1 MCVYI
6 FLENLL
12 INNSNNKIKNDK
24 MTVTESQVIVITT
37 RTRGSEI
44 YTHVSVFLFVTNANV
59 TTVHV
64 VARELLPFTAT
75 CVHA

>member
-6 FLENLL
+6 FLGNLL

-64 VARELLPFTAT
+64 VARELLLFTAT